1 MALEAIDSVLQQID
15 DLVRRTGGGGGLVF
29 RLRLEELVRQGGRS
43 TENAIAHYLTGRSV
57 SVATRIDLVRMAGY
71 IRSDAFLLPLQ
82 KVIELGED
90 DMLREQ
96 AILSIAR
103 YNDRRALDILAA
115 ALKKIGKPQLQETIS
130 QAIERIKE
138 SSTLMAMLPRFLR
151 GGRSSELFQVTL
163 KVFKKTLSPV
173 EARTFIAYLH
183 HGDQAVSEG
192 SFEILCAR
200 GDEAVY
206 FFVAEYFREHGRL
219 LLRGAEGRVGA
230 ARLGGLAA
238 ALREYLARYPQ
249 FLPQLRPDVL
259 YLRDQSRGAAWG
271 KALSDLLSLHVP
283 GEAAQAAPGAGGNAA
298 GAPGAP

>member
-1 MALEAIDSVLQQID
+1 MALATIDSVLQQID
-15 DLVRRTGGGGGLVF
+15 DLVRRTGGGGLVF
-29 RLRLEELVRQGGRS
+29 RLRLEELVRQGGRT
-43 TENAIAHYLTGRSV
+43 TENAIVHYITGRAV
-57 SVATRIDLVRMAGY
+57 SIATRIDLVRMAGY

-90 DMLREQ
+90 DLLREQ

-103 YNDRRALDILAA
+103 YSDRRALDILAA
-115 ALKKIGKPQLQETIS
+115 ALKKIRKPQLQETIS

-151 GGRSSELFQVTL
+151 GGRGSELFQVTL
-163 KVFKKTLSPV
+163 KVFKKTLTPV

-200 GDEAVY
+200 GDEGVY

-219 LLRGAEGRVGA
+219 LLRGADGRVGA
-230 ARLGGLAA
+230 ARLAALAA
-238 ALREYLARYPQ
+238 SLREYLGRYPQ

-259 YLRDQSRGAAWG
+259 YLRDQARGAAWG
-271 KALSDLLSLHVP
+271 KVLSDLLSLPVP
-283 GEAAQAAPGAGGNAA
+283 GEAVPAAPGAGESAA
-298 GAPGAP
+298 GAPEAP

>member
-1 MALEAIDSVLQQID
+1 MALEAIDAVLQQID
-15 DLVRRTGGGGGLVF
+15 DLVRRTGGGGLVF

-43 TENAIAHYLTGRSV
+43 TENAIAHYITGRSV

-71 IRSDAFLLPLQ
+71 IRRDAFLLPLQ
-82 KVIELGED
+82 RVIELSED
-90 DMLREQ
+90 DLLREQ
-96 AILSIAR
+96 AILSIAK
-103 YNDRRALDILAA
+103 YNDRRALDILAG
-115 ALKKIGKPQLQETIS
+115 ALKNIRKPQLQETIT

-138 SSTLMAMLPRFLR
+138 SSTLLAMLPRFLR
-151 GGRSSELFQVTL
+151 GGRGSELFQVTL

-219 LLRGAEGRVGA
+219 LLRGADGRVGA
-230 ARLGGLAA
+230 SRLVGLAA
-238 ALREYLARYPQ
+238 ALREYLERFPQ
-249 FLPQLRPDVL
+249 FLPPLRSNIL
-259 YLRDQSRGAAWG
+259 YLRDQARGAAWG

-283 GEAAQAAPGAGGNAA
+283 GEAAPAPPAAGGNAA
-298 GAPGAP
+298 GAPEAP

>member
-15 DLVRRTGGGGGLVF
+15 DLVRRTGGGGLVF
-29 RLRLEELVRQGGRS
+29 RLRLEELVRQGGRA
-43 TENAIAHYLTGRSV
+43 TENAIAHYITGRAV
-57 SVATRIDLVRMAGY
+57 GVAARIDLVRMAGY

-82 KVIELGED
+82 RVIELGED
-90 DMLREQ
+90 DLLREQ
-96 AILSIAR
+96 AILSIAK

-115 ALKKIGKPQLQETIS
+115 ALKKIRKPQLQETIS

-151 GGRSSELFQVTL
+151 GGRGSELFQVTL
-163 KVFKKTLSPV
+163 KVFKKTLTPV

-183 HGDQAVSEG
+183 HGDQGVSEG

-219 LLRGAEGRVGA
+219 LLRGADGRVGA
-230 ARLGGLAA
+230 ARLAALAA
-238 ALREYLARYPQ
+238 ALRGYLERFPQ
-249 FLPQLRPDVL
+249 YLEPLRPDIL
-259 YLRDQSRGAAWG
+259 YLRDQAGDAAWG
-271 KALSDLLSLHVP
+271 KVLSELLSLRVP
-283 GEAAQAAPGAGGNAA
+283 GEAAPPSPEAGECAGAAPE
-298 GAPGAP
+298 AP